1 MKISENGLKLIKKF
15 EGLSLKPYLCSAGV
29 PTIGWGNTFY
39 ENMKKVTLQDEPITE
54 ERANSLFNFLVTTN
68 YVNVVNRLV
77 IVDINQNQFDALV
90 SFVYNLG
97 SGNFEKST
105 LLYSRL
111 QSSAFLIPVWYK
123 VSIISFSKSGI
134 LFLFSTSVLKSCI
147 SSMENGICFSE

>member
-54 ERANSLFNFLVTTN
+54 ERADSLFNFLVTTN
-68 YVNVVNRLV
+68 FVNVVNRLV

-105 LLYSRL
+105 LLKKVNQEDFIGASLEFEKWNRASGKVLSGLTKRRL
-111 QSSAFLIPVWYK
+111 AEK
-123 VSIISFSKSGI
+123 E
-134 LFLFSTSVLKSCI
+134 LFLS
-147 SSMENGICFSE
+147 

>member
-15 EGLSLKPYLCSAGV
+15 EGLSLKPYLCSAGI
-29 PTIGWGNTFY
+29 PTIGFGNTFY
-39 ENMKKVTLQDEPITE
+39 ENMKKVTLQDETITE
-54 ERANSLFNFLVTTN
+54 ERADSLFNFLVTTN

-105 LLYSRL
+105 LLKKVNQEDFIGASLEFEKWNRASGKVLNGLTKRRL
-111 QSSAFLIPVWYK
+111 AEK
-123 VSIISFSKSGI
+123 E
-134 LFLFSTSVLKSCI
+134 LFLS
-147 SSMENGICFSE
+147 

>member
-105 LLYSRL
+105 LLKKVNQSDFIGASLEFEKWNRAGGKVLSGLTKRRL
-111 QSSAFLIPVWYK
+111 SERE
-123 VSIISFSKSGI
+123 
-134 LFLFSTSVLKSCI
+134 LFLS
-147 SSMENGICFSE
+147 

>member
-1 MKISENGLKLIKKF
+1 MKISENGLNLIKKF
-15 EGLSLKPYLCSAGV
+15 EGLSLKPYLCSAGI

-39 ENMKKVTLQDEPITE
+39 ENMKRVTLQDEAITE

-105 LLYSRL
+105 LLKKVNQSDFIGASLEFEKWNKAGGKVLNGLTKRRL
-111 QSSAFLIPVWYK
+111 SEK
-123 VSIISFSKSGI
+123 K
-134 LFLFSTSVLKSCI
+134 LFLS
-147 SSMENGICFSE
+147 

>member
-1 MKISENGLKLIKKF
+1 MKISENGLNLIKKF
-15 EGLSLKPYLCSAGV
+15 EGLSLKPYLCSAGI

-54 ERANSLFNFLVTTN
+54 ERADSLFNFLVTTN
-68 YVNVVNRLV
+68 FVNVINRLV

-105 LLYSRL
+105 LLKKVN
-111 QSSAFLIPVWYK
+111 QSDFIGASLEFEKWNRASGK
-123 VSIISFSKSGI
+123 VLNGLTKRKLYEKE
-134 LFLFSTSVLKSCI
+134 LFLK
-147 SSMENGICFSE
+147 

>member
-1 MKISENGLKLIKKF
+1 MKISENGLNLIKKF
-15 EGLSLKPYLCSAGV
+15 EGLSLKPYLCSAGI

-54 ERANSLFNFLVTTN
+54 ERADSLFNFLVTTN

-105 LLYSRL
+105 LLKKVNQSDFIGASLEFEKWNRAGGKVLNGLTKRRL
-111 QSSAFLIPVWYK
+111 SEK
-123 VSIISFSKSGI
+123 E
-134 LFLFSTSVLKSCI
+134 LFLKA
-147 SSMENGICFSE
+147 